1 MFDFKSQ
8 VCLHLEDWYN
18 GETHSVSLEN
28 AIAYKETIEMN
39 KIQLQDCRI
48 MLSWLI
54 IYFFE

>member
-18 GETHSVSLEN
+18 GQTHSVSLEN

-48 MLSWLI
+48 MLS
-54 IYFFE
+54 